1 MFKRPEE
8 LIMAVLA
15 ALWVVLTYFAASY
28 FGAPVHTRLV
38 DLHAYADLGG
48 SFVFVM
54 AAGSHSPDLAFV
66 SRVAD
71 CMLVAAV
78 GLVCRE

>member
-28 FGAPVHTRLV
+28 FGAPVHTAL
-38 DLHAYADLGG
+38 LICTLT
-48 SFVFVM
+48 
-54 AAGSHSPDLAFV
+54 LIW
-66 SRVAD
+66 
-71 CMLVAAV
+71 AAV
-78 GLVCRE
+78 

>member
-1 MFKRPEE
+1 MG
-8 LIMAVLA
+8 
-15 ALWVVLTYFAASY
+15 
-28 FGAPVHTRLV
+28 GADLVCGFLFRCAGAYRLV